1 MTQRHE
7 LDLGNFEIVSNI
19 DKTDR
24 GMHIMSDDV
33 KALTLEKTELSN
45 GDKQIGLVLGN
56 NPDFDNQLSSPSAL
70 LELKSTT
77 GALLLSRM
85 TEIER
90 NGLEAPVNGMVI
102 FNTTKKRVECYEN
115 RKWMTFGSGTVTSV
129 TYNTDVTNR
138 IVVFSDA
145 AGTVVTE
152 SSASVK
158 GNTLTAQKIIAEEVI
173 FRKADVL
180 ILRSTDIIATNI
192 KVVELDAHSIKSNTI
207 DVNEIKV
214 NKITAEEIDCENVT
228 NMTFEK
234 VTLKAM
240 SKHDRDHI
248 HAPKVGMLALVK
260 ENEKEYL
267 SIYLNNKWTII
278 TTI

>member
-7 LDLGNFEIVSNI
+7 LDLGNFEIISNV
-19 DKTDR
+19 DKTDK

-33 KALTLEKTELSN
+33 KALTLEKTTLLN
-45 GDKQIGLVLGN
+45 GDEQIGLVLGN
-56 NPDFDNQLSSPSAL
+56 NGEFDNQLSSPSAL

-77 GALLLSRM
+77 GALLLSRL

-90 NGLEAPVNGMVI
+90 NSLEAPINGMVI

-115 RKWMTFGSGTVTSV
+115 RKWVTFGSGTVTSI

-138 IVVFSDA
+138 IVIFADA

-152 SSASVK
+152 SSASVR
-158 GNTLTAQKIIAEEVI
+158 GDTLNAQKIVAEEVI

-180 ILRSTDIIATNI
+180 VLRSTDVIATNV
-192 KVVELDAHSIKSNTI
+192 KVVDLDAHSIKSNTI
-207 DVNEIKV
+207 DANEIKV
-214 NKITAEEIDCENVT
+214 NKITAEEIDCDNVT
-228 NMTFEK
+228 NLTFEK

-248 HAPKVGMLALVK
+248 HSPKLGMLALVK

>member
-1 MTQRHE
+1 MTPRHE
-7 LDLGNFEIVSNI
+7 LDLGNFEIVSNV
-19 DKTDR
+19 DKTDK

-33 KALTLEKTELSN
+33 KALTLEKVALST
-45 GDKQIGLVLGN
+45 GDEQVGLVLGN
-56 NPDFDNQLSSPSAL
+56 NTDFNNQLSSPSAL

-90 NGLEAPVNGMVI
+90 DNLESPVNGMVI
-102 FNTTKKRVECYEN
+102 FNTSKKRVECYEN
-115 RKWMTFGSGTVTSV
+115 KKWVTFGSGTVTSI

-138 IVVFSDA
+138 IVIFADA
-145 AGTVVTE
+145 AGTVATE
-152 SSASVK
+152 SSASVR
-158 GNTLTAQKIIAEEVI
+158 GDTLHAQKVIAEEVI

-180 ILRSTDIIATNI
+180 ILRSTDVIATNV
-192 KVVELDAHSIKSNTI
+192 KVVELDAHSIKANTL
-207 DVNEIKV
+207 DVNDIKV
-214 NKITAEEIDCENVT
+214 NKITADEIDCDNVT
-228 NMTFEK
+228 NMSFEK
-234 VTLKAM
+234 ITLKAI

-248 HAPKVGMLALVK
+248 HSPKVGMLALVK
-260 ENEKEYL
+260 DNGKEYL